1 MISGLNYAS
10 LAPKHWRLCLLAATS
25 RSQVATFST
34 SAVRKLHFGS
44 SSSKVA
50 ACSGACGRL
59 CVCVCAGALAIHL
72 GGPISCTHVPTMH
85 CRGALTGAVMATC
98 SLGQKKAHTVQN
110 RSAKRQLHVM
120 RRYRFWGFAI
130 SFLRKKY
137 KTRNAKSPKT
147 YFMTRE
153 FSLLLTWAKHT
164 MCPTP
169 IELWFSMTLQI
180 E

>member
-1 MISGLNYAS
+1 ML

-50 ACSGACGRL
+50 ACAGACGRL
-59 CVCVCAGALAIHL
+59 CMCVCAGALAIHL

-85 CRGALTGAVMATC
+85 CRGALTGAVMATY

-130 SFLRKKY
+130 SFLRKNTKQA
-137 KTRNAKSPKT
+137 TRNRRR

-153 FSLLLTWAKHT
+153 CSLLRVHLV
-164 MCPTP
+164 
-169 IELWFSMTLQI
+169 
-180 E
+180 